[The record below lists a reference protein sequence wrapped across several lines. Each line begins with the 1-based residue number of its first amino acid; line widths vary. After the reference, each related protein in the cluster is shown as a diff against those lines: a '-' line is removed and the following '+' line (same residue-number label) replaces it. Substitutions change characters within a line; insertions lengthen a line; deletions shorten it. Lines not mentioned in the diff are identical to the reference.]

1 MVAGNRVRLGGE
13 HRVVYDLHTIHRN
26 KHHAAPNHNVGAS
39 NHHHFD
45 IDDLY
50 HDHNINGAAN
60 INDRTATAN
69 HHVASGDNDNLCRP
83 HRSTVHFHDS
93 TVHLIFNFH
102 HHIFNLHNCSGHYNN
117 DNRTTNLYDCC
128 GHTRTHPRTSSP
140 DRHEP

>member
-1 MVAGNRVRLGGE
+1 MVARSRVRPGSQ

-69 HHVASGDNDNLCRP
+69 HHVASGDNDNFCRP

-102 HHIFNLHNCSGHYNN
+102 HHIFNLHNCSGYYNNN
-117 DNRTTNLYDCC
+117 DNRTTNLYDC
-128 GHTRTHPRTSSP
+128 
-140 DRHEP
+140 